1 MSAAAGPRR
10 ARSAA
15 EHPKIVREARGSKGS
30 TPADAPSS
38 AADVP
43 EDGRPPPRSATVVA
57 VDTGG
62 TFTDLLVAR
71 GGSVEALKVPSTPG
85 DPAEAVLAGL
95 VELLDDGEDFLLLHG
110 STVATNTLLERS
122 GARVAL
128 VTNAGFEDVI
138 EIGRQN
144 RPQLYALV
152 GTRPPPLVD
161 RDARIGLIGRIGP
174 DGEVVEA
181 LDAEGLERLP
191 SRLPEG
197 TGSVAV
203 CLLHS
208 YADPSQERAV
218 AEALGRVDL
227 PVSLSS
233 ELLPEYREYERTATT
248 VVNAYVAPAMGGYLR
263 RLDEVSGS
271 TRTSIMGS
279 GGGSLPVE
287 RAQREPAHTIL
298 SGPAG
303 GTVAALEWGRRAE
316 RKRVIS
322 FDMGGTST
330 DVSLCP
336 GRLLHTRDFQI
347 AGTPVALPFLDIH
360 TVGAGGGSIARVD
373 AGGALR
379 VGPESAGS
387 EPGPIAYGRGGRS
400 VTVTD
405 AHVWLGRIPA
415 DTLLAGDAPL
425 DRAAIEA
432 PLAAL
437 AGDLGTTLDD
447 TAEGIVEVADTAMER
462 ALRVI
467 SVERGHDPSDF
478 ALVAFG
484 GAGAL
489 HVAELAARLGAER
502 ALVPPDPG
510 VLSAWGML
518 VAPVTRERSRTVLL
532 SVAGGGGDAADS
544 VGVES
549 EGDPQRS
556 IARTFDELEGEARGT
571 LEREGYREEEI
582 SVERW
587 VEARYRGQ
595 SFELR
600 VPGDGWLEAFH
611 RKHRERY
618 GYERRERAVEAVTLR
633 AVASAPGPEIEP
645 GRLSRGSSG
654 SLPDT
659 TPVRY
664 RGARLEAAV
673 GPRDAL
679 GAGDRLEGPLLLLEY
694 SATTWVPPQWAVSV
708 DDHGILHL
716 TR

>member
-1 MSAAAGPRR
+1 MRDG
-10 ARSAA
+10 
-15 EHPKIVREARGSKGS
+15 RGSKGS
-30 TPADAPSS
+30 ASDRGPAPPDA
-38 AADVP
+38 VP
-43 EDGRPPPRSATVVA
+43 EDPRESRRSTTVVA

-62 TFTDLLVAR
+62 TFTDLLIAR
-71 GGSVEALKVPSTPG
+71 SGSLEALKVPSTPE
-85 DPAEAVLAGL
+85 DPAEAVLSGL
-95 VELLDDGEDFLLLHG
+95 AELLDDGEDFLLLHG
-110 STVATNTLLERS
+110 STVATNTLLERT

-152 GTRPPPLVD
+152 GTRPPALVD
-161 RDARIGLIGRIGP
+161 RDARIGLRGRLGP
-174 DGEVVEA
+174 DGAVVEP
-181 LDAEGLERLP
+181 LDAEALGQLR
-191 SRLPEG
+191 SRLPER
-197 TGSVAV
+197 TESVAV

-208 YADPSQERAV
+208 YADPSHEWAV
-218 AEALGRVDL
+218 QTALEELDF

-233 ELLPEYREYERTATT
+233 DLLPEYREYERTATT
-248 VVNAYVAPAMGGYLR
+248 VVNAYVAPAMRGYLR
-263 RLDEVSGS
+263 RLDEASGS
-271 TRTSIMGS
+271 ARTSIMGS
-279 GGGSLPVE
+279 GGGSLPVR
-287 RAQREPAHTIL
+287 RAEREPAHTIL

-303 GTVAALEWGRRAE
+303 GTVAALEWGTRAGRE
-316 RKRVIS
+316 RVIS

-432 PLAAL
+432 PLVSVADAL
-437 AGDLGTTLDD
+437 GVTPDEA
-447 TAEGIVEVADTAMER
+447 AEGIVEVADTAMER

-478 ALVAFG
+478 AIVAFG

-489 HVAELAARLGAER
+489 HVAELTARLGAER

-518 VAPVTRERSRTVLL
+518 VAPVTRERSRTVL
-532 SVAGGGGDAADS
+532 VTVPGDDGNRGDRTGPDGTVPGDDAD
-544 VGVES
+544 
-549 EGDPQRS
+549 RS
-556 IARTFDELEGEARGT
+556 IARTFEQLEREARAT
-571 LEREGYREEEI
+571 LEREGYRAEEV

-600 VPGDGWLEAFH
+600 VPGEGWLEAFH

-633 AVASAPGPEIEP
+633 AVASAPGPEVELPPLPEGSGGALP
-645 GRLSRGSSG
+645 G
-654 SLPDT
+654 T
-659 TPVRY
+659 TWVRY
-664 RGARLEAAV
+664 RGERLEAAV
-673 GPRDAL
+673 GPRDGL

-694 SATTWVPPQWAVSV
+694 SATTWVPPRWTVSV

-716 TR
+716 IRR